1 MFLIIK
7 KLNLIVTELFTR
19 GRKLNIYLVFITQPY
34 FTFTMPKNIRVN
46 SMNYY
51 ENYKQLKQIVF
62 NHSSDIDFKDFMNLY
77 KM

>member
-1 MFLIIK
+1 MLLIIK

-46 SMNYY
+46 SMNYCIMKIPNNLNKLY
-51 ENYKQLKQIVF
+51 SIIHQILTLKT
-62 NHSSDIDFKDFMNLY
+62 L
-77 KM
+77 